1 MPVGD
6 DVALGASGRHPKPFT
21 KKAALAGSCCYA
33 IVSTIRKRASPRIIR
48 A

>member
-1 MPVGD
+1 M
-6 DVALGASGRHPKPFT
+6 VANIVTTGCGNAKT
-21 KKAALAGSCCYA
+21 EGSPDTARLEGYA